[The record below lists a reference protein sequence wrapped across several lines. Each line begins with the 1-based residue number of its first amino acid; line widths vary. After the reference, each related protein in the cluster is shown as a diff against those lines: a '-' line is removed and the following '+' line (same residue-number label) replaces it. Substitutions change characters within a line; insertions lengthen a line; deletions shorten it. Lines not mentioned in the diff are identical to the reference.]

1 VMWLQRVKAA
11 EIDGEVFA
19 TSWLEALAEGAG
31 RRLCIPGYVA
41 VCLPYELSQGEDL
54 GPRLENGQLSAGL
67 FVASLFH
74 CPRLSVQLL
83 DELDHLTVTSMM
95 TSSLG

>member
-1 VMWLQRVKAA
+1 VLVYVMWLQRVKAA

-41 VCLPYELSQGEDL
+41 VE
-54 GPRLENGQLSAGL
+54 SAKKSGVGVG
-67 FVASLFH
+67 FEA
-74 CPRLSVQLL
+74 
-83 DELDHLTVTSMM
+83 
-95 TSSLG
+95 